1 MGSKRGNDN
10 AAKRPGIFISFSFR
24 KTLKHLNTDQKACI
38 LDAALAY
45 GEDGIEPEYSGS
57 DPRDAVGFFVAFEQ
71 LREKIDYDGKAY
83 DDRVR
88 ENRRNGYIPAWKAYA
103 AKNGLDPDDTFA
115 RNEWI
120 DLQIAKADGSI
131 GKQTGADGSIGKQTL
146 PKDKD
151 KIEKN
156 KDIQETDHYKDI
168 GSDRGRGVVEG
179 EEPHM
184 TDSPAHQPTSFGE
197 NYAQQSDEEFEN
209 RRAESLAGLE
219 AMKTRDKGPRRKE
232 RQGAQ
237 LTHNGIPIDY
247 GSPEDFYR

>member
-103 AKNGLDPDDTFA
+103 AKNGLSPDDTLA

-131 GKQTGADGSIGKQTL
+131 GKQTEADGSIGKQTL

-151 KIEKN
+151 KD
-156 KDIQETDHYKDI
+156 KDIQETDHYKGI
-168 GSDRGRGVVEG
+168 GRDRERGVGEG

-184 TDSPAHQPTSFGE
+184 TASPAPAPNRPPSALGGD
-197 NYAQQSDEEFEN
+197 YAV
-209 RRAESLAGLE
+209 
-219 AMKTRDKGPRRKE
+219 P
-232 RQGAQ
+232 
-237 LTHNGIPIDY
+237 
-247 GSPEDFYR
+247 PEDQWEHMRQRASDMLASYQR

>member
-24 KTLKHLNTDQKACI
+24 KTLKHLNAEQKACL
-38 LDAALAY
+38 LDAVLAY
-45 GEDGIEPEYSGS
+45 GEEGIEPEYSGS

-83 DDRVR
+83 FERVR

-103 AKNGLDPDDTFA
+103 AKSGLDSDDTFA

-131 GKQTGADGSIGKQTL
+131 GKQTEADGSIGKQTL

-151 KIEKN
+151 KD
-156 KDIQETDHYKDI
+156 KDIQETAHYKDI
-168 GSDRGRGVVEG
+168 GRDRGRGVGEG

-184 TDSPAHQPTSFGE
+184 TDYPAPAPNRPPSALGGD
-197 NYAQQSDEEFEN
+197 YAAPPEDQWEHMRQSASDM
-209 RRAESLAGLE
+209 LAGYL
-219 AMKTRDKGPRRKE
+219 R
-232 RQGAQ
+232 
-237 LTHNGIPIDY
+237 
-247 GSPEDFYR
+247 

>member
-131 GKQTGADGSIGKQTL
+131 GRQTL

-156 KDIQETDHYKDI
+156 KDI
-168 GSDRGRGVVEG
+168 GSDRGRGVGEG

-184 TDSPAHQPTSFGE
+184 TDSPAHHPTSFGE

-219 AMKTRDKGPRRKE
+219 AMKNRDKGPRRKE

>member
-10 AAKRPGIFISFSFR
+10 AAKRPGIFIPFSFR
-24 KTLKHLNTDQKACI
+24 RTLKYLNADQKACL
-38 LDAALAY
+38 LDAVLTY
-45 GEDGIEPEYSGS
+45 GEDGIEPEYSG
-57 DPRDAVGFFVAFEQ
+57 PDAVGFMVAFEQ

-83 DDRVR
+83 VDRVR

-103 AKNGLDPDDTFA
+103 AKNGLSPDDMLA

-151 KIEKN
+151 KIEEN

-168 GSDRGRGVVEG
+168 GSDRGRGVGEG

-184 TDSPAHQPTSFGE
+184 TDYPAPAPNRPPSALGGD
-197 NYAQQSDEEFEN
+197 YAVPPEDQWEHMRQSASDM
-209 RRAESLAGLE
+209 LAGY
-219 AMKTRDKGPRRKE
+219 PR
-232 RQGAQ
+232 
-237 LTHNGIPIDY
+237 
-247 GSPEDFYR
+247 

>member
-10 AAKRPGIFISFSFR
+10 TAKRPGIFISFSFR
-24 KTLKHLNTDQKACI
+24 KTLKHLNAEQKACL
-38 LDAALAY
+38 LDAVLAY
-45 GEDGIEPEYSGS
+45 GEEGIEPEYSGS

-83 DDRVR
+83 FERVR

-103 AKNGLDPDDTFA
+103 AKSGLDSDDTFA

-131 GKQTGADGSIGKQTL
+131 GKQTEADGSIGKQTL

-151 KIEKN
+151 K
-156 KDIQETDHYKDI
+156 DIQETDHYKDI
-168 GSDRGRGVVEG
+168 GRDSGRGVGEG

-184 TDSPAHQPTSFGE
+184 ADYPAPAPNRPPSALGSDYIPMSPEQ
-197 NYAQQSDEEFEN
+197 EEAKRE
-209 RRAESLAGLE
+209 AGL
-219 AMKTRDKGPRRKE
+219 AMLADYPR
-232 RQGAQ
+232 
-237 LTHNGIPIDY
+237 
-247 GSPEDFYR
+247 